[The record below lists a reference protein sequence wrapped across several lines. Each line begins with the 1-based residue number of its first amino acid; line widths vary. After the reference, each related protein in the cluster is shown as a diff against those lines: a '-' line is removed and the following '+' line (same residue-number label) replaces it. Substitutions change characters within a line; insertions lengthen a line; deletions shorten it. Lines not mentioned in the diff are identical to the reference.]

1 MADTHLYLL
10 RGDDRHAIAQHILRI
25 QEGLGADFDPAMNLQ
40 HLDGKSASAEEI
52 RTAVST
58 LPFFGTARLVL
69 LENFA
74 SKTDKSHQD
83 SFVNLLSAIPPST
96 HLVITAEDHQKWRRV
111 NDRWEQV
118 WETFSSTHW
127 LVKEFS
133 SRREAAIL
141 DAGVPELRQMPQWI
155 LNEAKNLGGRFDA
168 AAASELTQQVG
179 NDTSVASQ
187 EILKLLTYVD
197 LKRPV
202 TREDVLELV
211 SVEGTPDVFLMLD
224 RLMNGQ
230 TRDAQLLMHQLLDDS
245 QPAVILGAVIHRFRQ
260 LLLVNEILA
269 EGENLNSVAP
279 KIGIL
284 PRKAEDYAR
293 AAKRYGKDRLEQ
305 IYRHLLEIDL
315 QAKTSEVDLAG
326 NLEVF
331 ILKASL

>member
-1 MADTHLYLL
+1 LADTHLYLL
-10 RGDDRHAIAQHILRI
+10 RGDDRHAIARHIQNI
-25 QEGLGADFDPAMNLQ
+25 QQSLGADFDPAMNLQ
-40 HLDGKSASAEEI
+40 RLDEKSATAEEI

-58 LPFFGTARLVL
+58 LPFFGASRLVL

-74 SKTDKSHQD
+74 GKTEKNRLDFFLHL
-83 SFVNLLSAIPPST
+83 FSAIPPST
-96 HLVITAEDHQKWRRV
+96 HLVITAEDHQKWRRI

-127 LVKEFS
+127 LVKDFS
-133 SRREAAIL
+133 SRSEAVIF

-155 LNEAKNLGGRFDA
+155 LNEAKILGGRFDA
-168 AAASELTQQVG
+168 AAAAELTQQVG
-179 NDTSVASQ
+179 NDTSIASQ

-211 SVEGTPDVFLMLD
+211 SVEGTADVFLMLD
-224 RLMNGQ
+224 RLMDGK
-230 TRDAQLLMHQLLDDS
+230 TRDAQWLMHQLLDDT

-260 LLLVNEILA
+260 LLLVNEALA
-269 EGENLNSVAP
+269 EGEILTGVAA

-284 PRKAEDYAR
+284 PKKMEDYAR
-293 AAKRYGKDRLEQ
+293 AAKGYGKVRLEG
-305 IYRHLLEIDL
+305 IYRRLLEIDL

-331 ILKASL
+331 ILEASL